1 MDTSETKPALSALL
15 AGQPAG
21 TWVVLDPDM
30 SRILG
35 AALTIEEAIS
45 QAHIEPTAFDQ
56 AIGERPV
63 MIQVPDPS
71 MVCFY

>member
-1 MDTSETKPALSALL
+1 MDTSETKPTLSALL
-15 AGQPAG
+15 AGQPIG

-30 SRILG
+30 SRVLS
-35 AALTIEEAIS
+35 AAPTVEEAIR
-45 QAHIEPTAFDQ
+45 QARIEPTAFDQ
-56 AIGERPV
+56 AMGERPV